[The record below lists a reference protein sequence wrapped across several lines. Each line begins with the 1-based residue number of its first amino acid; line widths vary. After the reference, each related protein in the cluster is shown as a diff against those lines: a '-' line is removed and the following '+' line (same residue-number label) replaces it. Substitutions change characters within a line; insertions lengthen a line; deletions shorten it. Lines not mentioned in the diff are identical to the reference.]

1 MLKSAIPKK
10 FHLKT
15 LDVLY
20 LISAP
25 FLCGRPRGAHNY
37 SGAPRTRERRPIAKK
52 IWYSIHPRKFGY
64 NVRVRPP
71 VHSLGFGFIFGAKL
85 TILRATNGVARVKL

>member
-1 MLKSAIPKK
+1 MPKK
-10 FHLKT
+10 VHLKT

-20 LISAP
+20 LIPAP
-25 FLCGRPRGAHNY
+25 FYCGRPGRAHNH

-71 VHSLGFGFIFGAKL
+71 VRSLGSE
-85 TILRATNGVARVKL
+85 VKKNSVG

>member
-1 MLKSAIPKK
+1 MPQKV
-10 FHLKT
+10 HLKT

-25 FLCGRPRGAHNY
+25 FYCGRPRGAHNH

-52 IWYSIHPRKFGY
+52 IWHSIHPRKFGY
-64 NVRVRPP
+64 SARVRAP
-71 VHSLGFGFIFGAKL
+71 VRSLGL
-85 TILRATNGVARVKL
+85 EVKKKTQ

>member
-1 MLKSAIPKK
+1 MLKSAMPKK
-10 FHLKT
+10 VHLKT

-25 FLCGRPRGAHNY
+25 FHFGRPRGAHNH
-37 SGAPRTRERRPIAKK
+37 SGAPRTREGRPIAKK

-71 VHSLGFGFIFGAKL
+71 VHSLGL
-85 TILRATNGVARVKL
+85 GVKKTQ